1 MGFVAAGV
9 AVRLKENLSWGPKKG
24 QYYAGT
30 DSGTYGSGYPI
41 YRDLAYVMDGK
52 AAAELVKSSP
62 DPLTIVP
69 VYIDDGE

>member
-1 MGFVAAGV
+1 MGFVAVGV
-9 AVRLKENLSWGPKKG
+9 AVRLKKNLSWGPKEG
-24 QYYAGT
+24 QYYAGI

-41 YRDLAYVMDGK
+41 YQDLAYVMDDK
-52 AAAELVKSSP
+52 AAAELVLNSP